1 MGVGETI
8 LAPQVAEV
16 EGELS
21 FLKGKPSRS
30 VGTRSLLAVAAKEE
44 RRQTRAGVQPG
55 EHPRLVKRLSPWAEV
70 GADHLKL
77 RLSDKSLQ
85 VGVAMQTAGRDPKF
99 SPEAR
104 VSKETRAATQNLLPA
119 GAVPVVAV
127 EQYSPARMDREP
139 QVVLAELGDN
149 ST

>member
-1 MGVGETI
+1 M
-8 LAPQVAEV
+8 APQVVEV

-30 VGTRSLLAVAAKEE
+30 VGTRSLLALAAKEE
-44 RRQTRAGVQPG
+44 RRQMRAGVQSG
-55 EHPRLVKRLSPWAEV
+55 EHPRLVKRSSPSAEV
-70 GADHLKL
+70 GADHLRL
-77 RLSDKSLQ
+77 RLSEKSRQ

-99 SPEAR
+99 SPEDR

-127 EQYSPARMDREP
+127 EQYSPARMDRDP
-139 QVVLAELGDN
+139 LVVLAELGDN
-149 ST
+149 SP